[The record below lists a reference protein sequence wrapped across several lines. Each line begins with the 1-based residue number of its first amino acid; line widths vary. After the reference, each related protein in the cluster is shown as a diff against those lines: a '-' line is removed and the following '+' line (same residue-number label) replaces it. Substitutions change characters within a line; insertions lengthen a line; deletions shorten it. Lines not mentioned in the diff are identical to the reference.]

1 MSKRVS
7 VIIPTYKRPVYLPRA
22 INSVI
27 NTGWDNL
34 EIIIADDNSE
44 DDEYR
49 KETEELMKNYLGEYP
64 FIKYIKHKRNINGSA
79 ARNSGFRE
87 STGEYIMFL
96 DDDDEFY
103 PDKIK
108 EQVKFLEEHDATWGA
123 CYTKYY
129 DVNDKGVVAK
139 SAECK
144 QGNLLIEE
152 LARNLFVHAGSNL
165 MVRRNVVEELNG
177 FDETFLRN
185 QDVEFLVR
193 ILKKYKLGF
202 VDVLGLAVHVH
213 HRKYKISYYEL
224 TRQYLERF
232 NSDISSL
239 DEDDKEAVL
248 KMIGLQLVRN
258 AFQNKDFSNAIQYKH
273 IYNIAIIDII
283 RYFAHLLYRILSHKA
298 YGYPMEKLYGTRK

>member
-44 DDEYR
+44 GDEYR
-49 KETEELMKNYLGEYP
+49 KETEDIMKNYLREYP
-64 FIKYIKHKRNINGSA
+64 YIKYIKHKKNINGSA

-87 STGEYIMFL
+87 STGAYIMFL

-108 EQVKFLEEHDATWGA
+108 EQVKFLEEHDETWGA
-123 CYTKYY
+123 CYTRYY

-139 SAECK
+139 GVECK
-144 QGNLLIEE
+144 QGNLLINE

-165 MVRRNVVEELNG
+165 MVRRKVVEELNG

-213 HRKYKISYYEL
+213 PRKYKISYYEL

-239 DEDDKEAVL
+239 DENDKEAVL

-258 AFQNKDFSNAIQYKH
+258 AFQNKDISSAVQYKH
-273 IYNIAIIDII
+273 TYNIATIDII
-283 RYFAHLLYRILSHKA
+283 RYISHLLYRIISHKA
-298 YGYPMEKLYGTRK
+298 YGYPMEKLYGKKK